1 MVLLLRNFFLFAPKK
16 QKKPEAQLPAFLKA
30 INGFAFKEG
39 RHDGSVS
46 RLAGLHASTRFI
58 ELLLGLHLF
67 S

>member
-1 MVLLLRNFFLFAPKK
+1 MVSLRNFFLFAPKK
-16 QKKPEAQLPAFLKA
+16 RKKAGSSAPGFFKT
-30 INGFAFKEG
+30 INGVAFKEG

-58 ELLLGLHLF
+58 ELLLGLQLV